1 MNEITNSRLQNR
13 RLDAIQ
19 EIAYDYNRNF
29 RDYQTRIGEI
39 VQTLGTPSIISP
51 VSEVSSTSPRPRPID
66 ASFQSAAAAI
76 QPDIDSISN
85 IFLSYYVYP
94 LATAD
99 HPVPQNTQ
107 LLTREQIAT
116 STLTYGFTAPATQ
129 PLEDPSSNVCPISL
143 EPFQL
148 GDVVCEIR
156 GCGHKFKRPNLMH
169 WFRRNPRCP
178 VCRYDLRDYM
188 GVDAS
193 NSVPEPVS
201 NPVAETDAEEGVNE
215 EFGESEEA
223 EGFSYSENP
232 PPLPTTTTSSFP
244 QLLQTMTS
252 NFLQQANFD
261 VSGFRYDNNSIEFEF
276 PIQFDASNIDMF
288 FQQYADNSSF
298 FNNLR

>member
-1 MNEITNSRLQNR
+1 
-13 RLDAIQ
+13 
-19 EIAYDYNRNF
+19 
-29 RDYQTRIGEI
+29 
-39 VQTLGTPSIISP
+39 
-51 VSEVSSTSPRPRPID
+51 
-66 ASFQSAAAAI
+66 
-76 QPDIDSISN
+76 
-85 IFLSYYVYP
+85 VYP

-116 STLTYGFTAPATQ
+116 STLTYGFTVPATQ

-188 GVDAS
+188 GGDAS
-193 NSVPEPVS
+193 NSVPESVS
-201 NPVAETDAEEGVNE
+201 NHVADTDAEEGVNE

-232 PPLPTTTTSSFP
+232 PPTPTPLSFDPYAPPTTSTQSFP
-244 QLLQTMTS
+244 QLLQNMTS
-252 NFLQQANFD
+252 NFLQHANFD